1 MSDSDQSDEF
11 PLADLIHALSEQL
24 RRAESRARDRIN
36 LGGRPLI
43 AWTNAQIEV
52 GVTWTRNL
60 NGEIDIKVLRLGGQ
74 RTKENTATMT
84 VTLGPAGDG
93 SQEPGGGGG
102 REVDGPPGWQPQFPT
117 VLPPP
122 AK

>member
-1 MSDSDQSDEF
+1 MSDSHQSDEF

-24 RRAESRARDRIN
+24 RRSESRASELIN
-36 LGGRPLI
+36 SGGRPLI

-52 GVTWTRNL
+52 GVTWTRDV

-84 VTLGPAGDG
+84 VTLKPVDG
-93 SQEPGGGGG
+93 GRQEPGGGGG
-102 REVDGPPGWQPQFPT
+102 HEVDEPLRWQPQFPT

-122 AK
+122 AL